1 MFNISTKAIVSLN
14 TAYAVAE
21 RLNEVMHI
29 GDTFVIGNNTVTKI
43 DERGF
48 EVKGREGKWAVSELG
63 DLVLY
68 QDRKAINAQI
78 KQEVA
83 DKAERSKNERPWWMG
98 I

>member
-1 MFNISTKAIVSLN
+1 MFNISTKTIVSIA
-14 TAYAVAE
+14 TAYEIAE
-21 RLNEVMHI
+21 RLNEVMFV
-29 GDTFVIGNNTVTKI
+29 GDDFVIGNNTVAKI

-48 EVKGREGKWAVSELG
+48 EVKGRVGKWTASELG
-63 DLVLY
+63 DLVLF

-83 DKAERSKNERPWWMG
+83 DKAEKAKNMRPWWMG